1 MTALTTFLLA
11 RIAEDE
17 EAAKYAEA
25 SWTSVPSTQRVLA
38 ECEAKR
44 RIIALHQDWP
54 VLVEGPETSE
64 LVDGGLDSIA
74 YRVTRQMAWLT
85 TREYVARFGI
95 EPPTTPVLRALA
107 LPYADHQDF
116 DPAWA
121 APV

>member
-38 ECEAKR
+38 ECNAKR
-44 RIIALHQDWP
+44 QIIKTH
-54 VLVEGPETSE
+54 
-64 LVDGGLDSIA
+64 LDNESQVA
-74 YRVTRQMAWLT
+74 SYRSPRWADAMNDDDRLNWRKA
-85 TREYVARFGI
+85 EARCAAT
-95 EPPTTPVLRALA
+95 ESAVRLLA
-107 LPYADHQDF
+107 QVYADHQDF

-121 APV
+121 PV